1 MAIAK
6 SAEKAPVRLE
16 SHPAG
21 ASFEELYKR
30 QRAELDRLIDQRV
43 EPFRKKI
50 KELEQRRAD
59 IDEELKHLYMVVGG
73 YEQGLKGNALPLA
86 G

>member
-1 MAIAK
+1 MALVKA
-6 SAEKAPVRLE
+6 AEKAAPRLE
-16 SHPAG
+16 IPAG
-21 ASFEELYKR
+21 ASFEELYKK
-30 QRAELDRLIDQRV
+30 QRAELDKLIDQRV

-73 YEQGLKGNALPLA
+73 YEQGLKANGMPQV
-86 G
+86 